1 MTTLNE
7 QTSIVEKATFSMGC
21 FWGPDSLFG
30 SLPGVIQT
38 VVGYAGGTTKHP
50 TYRTIGDH
58 SETIEITFDSALI
71 SYADLVRLFWENH
84 EAAKDRFYKERQYIS
99 ILFYRNE
106 EQYEVAKHI
115 QTEIESERKKELQT
129 EFQAYNLFYPAEDR
143 HQKYFLRRFKAA
155 CDQVQELFPDE
166 EAFIHSTI
174 AARLNGFVRERGKL
188 PAIKQEI
195 TQWGLQPSQT
205 NSLIKTIDTLRW

>member
-1 MTTLNE
+1 MTTLNK
-7 QTSIVEKATFSMGC
+7 QADSVEKAAFSMGC
-21 FWGPDSLFG
+21 FWGPDSLFA

-38 VVGYAGGTTKHP
+38 VVGYAGGTTEAP

-58 SETIEITFDSALI
+58 SETIDITFDATLI
-71 SYADLVRLFWENH
+71 SYADLVHLFWENH

-106 EQYEVAKHI
+106 EQYKVAKHI
-115 QTEIESERKKELQT
+115 QAEIESAHGKELQT
-129 EFQAYNLFYPAEDR
+129 EFQAYNHFYLAEDR

-155 CDQVQELFPDE
+155 CAQVQELFSGE
-166 EAFIHSTI
+166 EAFIRSTI

-195 TQWGLQPSQT
+195 TQWGLQPTQT
-205 NSLIKTIDTLRW
+205 DLLIKTIDTLRW